1 MGKVCECGCFC
12 VALYIKLGIILSF
25 VAIDCDLLLPI
36 IKYSKIEML
45 DKFDDNSNKIK
56 SDAIQ
61 EYECYIYN
69 DFYVEKEPYTAQF
82 KIKQIK
88 KFSTGLISLLFIQL
102 ALDVWYYGA
111 LIISCC
117 CISEEKLAICALSY
131 LILSGITSVLHL
143 LFYILFSV
151 YYFKGKSAFKLI
163 ENECIYFIF
172 YKNCEKFFIIDI
184 IFMFINFWLNCIS
197 WVGNSKEK

>member
-1 MGKVCECGCFC
+1 MGKICQCGCFC

-117 CISEEKLAICALSY
+117 CISDETLAICCLSY
-131 LILSGITSVLHL
+131 LILSTITSALHI
-143 LFYILFSV
+143 LFFILFSV
-151 YYFKGKSAFKLI
+151 NYFNGKSAFKLI
-163 ENECIYFIF
+163 AHECIYFIF
-172 YKNCEKFFIIDI
+172 YQNCEKFFIIDI
-184 IFMFINFWLNCIS
+184 IFIFLNFWLNCIS
-197 WVGNSKEK
+197 WTGISKGK